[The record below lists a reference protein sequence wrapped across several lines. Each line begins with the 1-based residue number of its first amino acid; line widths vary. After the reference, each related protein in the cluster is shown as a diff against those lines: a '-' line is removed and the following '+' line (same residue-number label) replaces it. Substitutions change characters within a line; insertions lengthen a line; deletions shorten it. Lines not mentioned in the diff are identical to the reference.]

1 MRGNLTKTEKILII
15 CTAVFLTVL
24 CAVCFGEMAA
34 GKNGS
39 WRVETAYSAA
49 PDQVVPPEAGRI
61 NINTASEKLLTELPG
76 IGAALAARIVEYR
89 TVNGPFRTTTELLR
103 VEGIGV
109 ITYLELMD
117 QIIVEDNGK

>member
-61 NINTASEKLLTELPG
+61 NINTASSRQLQMLPN
-76 IGAALAARIVEYR
+76 IGEVLADRIIAYR
-89 TVNGPFRTTTELLR
+89 TQNGPFPTVDDLVL
-103 VEGIGV
+103 VDGIGEKRLEELRKY
-109 ITYLELMD
+109 IT
-117 QIIVEDNGK
+117 VGG